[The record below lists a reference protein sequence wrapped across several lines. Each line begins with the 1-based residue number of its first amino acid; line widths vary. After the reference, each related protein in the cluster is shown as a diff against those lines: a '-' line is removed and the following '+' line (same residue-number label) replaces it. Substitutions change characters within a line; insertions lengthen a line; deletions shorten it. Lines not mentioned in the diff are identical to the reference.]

1 VIPVI
6 LNSVVVVLPVALTL
20 KVVPPVKFSTSIT
33 LLFALFVPSL
43 NVTAPKVA
51 FVVISG

>member
-33 LLFALFVPSL
+33 LFALFVPSL
-43 NVTAPKVA
+43 NVTAPKVG